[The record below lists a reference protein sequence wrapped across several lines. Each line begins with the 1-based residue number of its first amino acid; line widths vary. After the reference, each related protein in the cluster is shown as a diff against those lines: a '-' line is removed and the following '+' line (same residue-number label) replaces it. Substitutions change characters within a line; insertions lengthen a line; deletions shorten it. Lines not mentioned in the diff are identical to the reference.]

1 MIRILR
7 RTALMLAVA
16 APALAQNYPS
26 QPVTLIVPF
35 APGGPT
41 DALSRIMVEPFAREL
56 GGNVVIE
63 NVGGAGGT
71 IGANRVANARPDGY
85 TLLLHNIGMATAPT
99 LYRRMPY
106 DTMTAFETIG
116 LVSPV
121 PMTWIGR
128 PDFPGNG
135 FAAMLAFIRERG
147 DRVNVAHAGL
157 GSASQLCATL
167 LQALLRQ
174 GVTTIAFRGTGPV
187 FAEIMASR
195 IDLVCDQTTSTT
207 PYITSN
213 RVKAFAIT
221 TNARLPSL
229 PDLPTAAEQ
238 GTPFEVTIWHGLYAP
253 RGTPRA
259 IVDRVNTALRAT
271 LRDPRL
277 IARMAELG
285 TAPEPEARVT
295 PEAHRAFLEAE
306 IARWRPI
313 LTAAGEYA
321 D

>member
-1 MIRILR
+1 
-7 RTALMLAVA
+7 
-16 APALAQNYPS
+16 
-26 QPVTLIVPF
+26 
-35 APGGPT
+35 
-41 DALSRIMVEPFAREL
+41 
-56 GGNVVIE
+56 
-63 NVGGAGGT
+63 
-71 IGANRVANARPDGY
+71 
-85 TLLLHNIGMATAPT
+85 
-99 LYRRMPY
+99 MPY

-116 LVSPV
+116 LISPV

-135 FAAMLAFIRERG
+135 LAAMLAFIRERG

-157 GSASQLCATL
+157 GSLSQLCATL
-167 LQALLRQ
+167 LQAQLRQ
-174 GVTTIAFRGTGPV
+174 GLTTIAFRGTGPV

-207 PYITSN
+207 PYITSG

-221 TNARLPSL
+221 TDARLPSL

-238 GTPFEVTIWHGLYAP
+238 GSPFEVTVWHGMYAP

-259 IVDRVNTALRAT
+259 IVDRVNMALRAT

-295 PEAHRAFLEAE
+295 PDPHRAFLQAE

>member
-1 MIRILR
+1 MKNLFR

-16 APALAQNYPS
+16 TPALAQSYPN
-26 QPVTLIVPF
+26 QAVTLIVPF

-71 IGANRVANARPDGY
+71 IGANRVATARPDGH

-106 DTMTAFETIG
+106 DTLNAFETIG

-128 PDFPGNG
+128 PDFPGTSFND
-135 FAAMLAFIRERG
+135 MVAFIRERG
-147 DRVNVAHAGL
+147 DRVNMAHAGL

-167 LQALLRQ
+167 LQAQLRQ
-174 GVTTIAFRGTGPV
+174 AVTTIAFRGTGPV

-195 IDLVCDQTTSTT
+195 LDLVCDQTTSTT

-221 TNARLPSL
+221 TGQRLASL
-229 PDLPTAAEQ
+229 PELRTANEQ
-238 GTPFEVTIWHGLYAP
+238 GIPFEVSVWHGMYAP
-253 RGTPRA
+253 RGTPRP
-259 IVDRVNTALRAT
+259 IIDRINAALRAT
-271 LRDPRL
+271 LHDPRL

-285 TAPEPEARVT
+285 TAPEPDARIT

-306 IARWRPI
+306 ILRWRPI